1 MYSKY
6 QDRPFQKQLIKQDLL
21 QLQHQRNVC
30 EILFTTVAS
39 EKKLA
44 LGMSKKKNIAAMIQ

>member
-1 MYSKY
+1 ML
-6 QDRPFQKQLIKQDLL
+6 QKQLIKQDLF

-39 EKKLA
+39 AKKLA